1 MFRCGCC
8 LAVCLYGNAVF
19 VSITNALIFI
29 IFHSRFYIKFSLSLS
44 SLFISGALLAMST
57 AIQFDLFVS
66 QEIRQI
72 IADVESRLP
81 SCPDDKRMLPNEVVR
96 SALFTARNRR
106 TPRAHLRN
114 SQIAVIGTGT
124 ITYTGE
130 ELRQDDELVWM
141 QLIHLAKK
149 VPLSDAVE
157 FTPYEF
163 LKSISKTTGKENYS
177 WLRNCL
183 SRMQATAVAIYSE
196 RLGEGISASL
206 IRKFSW
212 VDESGKSLKKWCVWL
227 EPEMRSLFDEVSWL
241 NWEQRRDL
249 PDGIASKLMGYWAS
263 HKNPLPVKLSTL
275 QSLCGSTSSPR
286 EFKRSLIGALD
297 ELHRVKFLESFSIVN
312 GLVSVRRLS

>member
-1 MFRCGCC
+1 MIG
-8 LAVCLYGNAVF
+8 
-19 VSITNALIFI
+19 
-29 IFHSRFYIKFSLSLS
+29 FYPDRGSYLPSLS
-44 SLFISGALLAMST
+44 A
-57 AIQFDLFVS
+57 QYDLFAS
-66 QEIRQI
+66 AEIRQI
-72 IADVESRLP
+72 IADVESKLP

-96 SALFTARNRR
+96 SALFSARNRR
-106 TPRAHLRN
+106 TPRVLLKNAP
-114 SQIAVIGTGT
+114 IAVIGTGKL
-124 ITYTGE
+124 TYTGE

-149 VPLSDAVE
+149 VPLTSAVE

-163 LKSISKTTGKENYS
+163 LKSISKTTGKENYT

-196 RLGEGISASL
+196 RLGEGFSASL

-241 NWEQRRDL
+241 NWEQRRQL

-263 HKNPLPVKLSTL
+263 HRQPLPVKLSTI
-275 QSLCGSTSSPR
+275 QTLCGSSAAPR
-286 EFKRSLIGALD
+286 EFKRSLLSALE
-297 ELHRVKFLESFSIVN
+297 ELRKVNFLESFSITQD
-312 GLVSVRRLS
+312 LVSVRRVS